1 MKTRGKKL
9 LSADKIA
16 ALKAEQTSPIPPWSK
31 ATNENTRRD
40 LRIYN
45 IDQYLAAVEK
55 ALAIE
60 NPHAKELLEIQTLAN
75 AYLIGFNDR
84 ILNTP
89 RTGANKGRNE
99 LEALYFDLEAKVND
113 LSNRTGFDLLDPE
126 TWA

>member
-16 ALKAEQTSPIPPWSK
+16 ALKAEKTSPIPPWFK

-60 NPHAKELLEIQTLAN
+60 NPHAKKLLEIKTLAN
-75 AYLIGFNDR
+75 AYLIRFNDR
-84 ILNTP
+84 ILNTSK
-89 RTGANKGRNE
+89 TAANKGRNE
-99 LEALYFDLEAKVND
+99 LEALYFELEAKVND